1 MIEVALAP
9 LVAAMLGAL
18 AGAISVTIAFSL
30 VIYGIARVGD
40 MRRMG
45 RTSAATAYGALG
57 VVAGLAAVGIVAVGL
72 VVVTSK

>member
-45 RTSAATAYGALG
+45 RTGAATAYGALG

-72 VVVTSK
+72 VAVTSK